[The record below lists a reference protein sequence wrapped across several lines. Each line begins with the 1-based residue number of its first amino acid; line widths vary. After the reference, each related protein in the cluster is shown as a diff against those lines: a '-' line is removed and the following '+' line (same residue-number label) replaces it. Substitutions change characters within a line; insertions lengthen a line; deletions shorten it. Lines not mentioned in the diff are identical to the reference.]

1 MLTRALLAAALLI
14 SPALAAS
21 PESEGFKKLT
31 GPQIQRAFSGKQ
43 FSDGVHFSYRFAAGG
58 KFQNTRMG
66 KTTTDKWAVSKD
78 KLCLTN
84 RFGENCF
91 DVWAKGSAAKFA
103 LDGSD
108 PSLEGFLK

>member
-21 PESEGFKKLT
+21 PDSEGFKKLT

-58 KFQNTRMG
+58 KFQSTRMG

-78 KLCLTN
+78 KLCMTD
-84 RFGENCF
+84 RFGENCYT
-91 DVWAKGSAAKFA
+91 VWAKGSAVKFA
-103 LDGSD
+103 IDGSD
-108 PSLEGFLK
+108 PSLEGFVK